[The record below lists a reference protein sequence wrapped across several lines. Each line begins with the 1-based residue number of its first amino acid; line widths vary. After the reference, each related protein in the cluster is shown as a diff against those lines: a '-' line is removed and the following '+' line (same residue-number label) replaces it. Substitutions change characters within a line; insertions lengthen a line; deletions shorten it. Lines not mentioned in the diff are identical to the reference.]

1 MFKLLRAD
9 FYRALRYKVFW
20 VLLAGNALLGFI
32 AVLNAYSF
40 YVNFGPQYNAF
51 YAMQQGLGGGCGL
64 LGILSA
70 VIIGCASICPNS
82 SFPAGCAP
90 SSIFPFMR

>member
-9 FYRALRYKVFW
+9 LYRALRYKVFW
-20 VLLAGNALLGFI
+20 VLLAGNALLGFS

-70 VIIGCASICPNS
+70 IIISVFIGHEYLSLIH
-82 SFPAGCAP
+82 
-90 SSIFPFMR
+90 I

>member
-40 YVNFGPQYNAF
+40 
-51 YAMQQGLGGGCGL
+51 M
-64 LGILSA
+64 
-70 VIIGCASICPNS
+70 
-82 SFPAGCAP
+82 
-90 SSIFPFMR
+90 